1 MMNLSAQGRTKEKR
15 TMGNKNSSVLTA
27 GRVFT
32 LNMLARIK
40 ILMKQTLSL
49 RGITSIFRRRDHQ
62 DREPQHE
69 KGHALMASTSK
80 SKALLI
86 DSGASN
92 HMMAEKDS
100 FSSFETIKSIPI
112 HMGDDST
119 IISEGQG
126 TVDLE
131 NGFFSNVL
139 YVPSLAENILSVYQM
154 THTRVPKR
162 VSFSPNAVEIMELA
176 S

>member
-1 MMNLSAQGRTKEKR
+1 MNLPAQGRTKVKG
-15 TMGNKNSSVLTA
+15 TMGNKESGVYCGKGFHPEHA
-27 GRVFT
+27 Y
-32 LNMLARIK
+32 
-40 ILMKQTLSL
+40 MKKNIDEATSL
-49 RGITSIFRRRDHQ
+49 LERNHINLPESFQRRDHQ

-86 DSGASN
+86 EFGALN

-100 FSSFETIKSIPI
+100 FSSLEIEKSIPI
-112 HMGDDST
+112 HMGDYST

-126 TVDLE
+126 IVDLE

-139 YVPSLAENILSVYQM
+139 YVLSLA
-154 THTRVPKR
+154 
-162 VSFSPNAVEIMELA
+162 
-176 S
+176 